1 MKQQN
6 NIEYRG
12 LTNKD
17 RQDLVSL
24 FKGDY
29 LPKELQGKYWE
40 EFRKKFNNSNKVFSS
55 QIAYNTFVSDLVSF
69 KEEIIRNAHISNSDE
84 QLTSELS
91 ELVKKYDPIARH

>member
-6 NIEYRG
+6 NVEYRG

-29 LPKELQGKYWE
+29 LPKELQ
-40 EFRKKFNNSNKVFSS
+40 
-55 QIAYNTFVSDLVSF
+55 
-69 KEEIIRNAHISNSDE
+69 EIVEGEYVKMILQYSLHMYELNQRRLDERN
-84 QLTSELS
+84 
-91 ELVKKYDPIARH
+91 

>member
-29 LPKELQGKYWE
+29 LTKELQ
-40 EFRKKFNNSNKVFSS
+40 
-55 QIAYNTFVSDLVSF
+55 
-69 KEEIIRNAHISNSDE
+69 EIVEGGYVKMILQYSLHMYELNQRRLDERN
-84 QLTSELS
+84 
-91 ELVKKYDPIARH
+91 

>member
-17 RQDLVSL
+17 MQDLESL

-29 LPKELQGKYWE
+29 LPK
-40 EFRKKFNNSNKVFSS
+40 
-55 QIAYNTFVSDLVSF
+55 
-69 KEEIIRNAHISNSDE
+69 
-84 QLTSELS
+84 
-91 ELVKKYDPIARH
+91 